1 MEFKVKEVG
10 VIEAKS
16 VQQVEQDLLSKHAE
30 QQNESVNLQ
39 VKEEEQNINL
49 QVDGTQASELSE
61 EDVLAYIGN
70 KYGKQINSLEEFT
83 REREEAEPLPEDVA
97 AYFRYKKET
106 GRGIED
112 FVKINRDLDDVNPD
126 KLLRDYLTATE
137 KGLDAEDID
146 SMMEDYSYDEELD
159 DESTVKKARLAKKK
173 IIAKAKD
180 YFESEKEKYRVPVE
194 SMGTSLSQEDS
205 KGLDEYRQYVEES
218 KTLGEAYQ
226 KRDQWFKDKT
236 SEVFGS
242 EFKGFEFALNEG
254 KNVVYVP
261 GDGAELKKIHLDP
274 NNFTKK
280 FLSDDGLLT
289 DPVGY
294 HKALAVAM
302 NPEKF
307 AKFFYEQGKS
317 EAVDDVMRKTKNI
330 DMSTRSIPQVTTA
343 GGTTIRAVSQDT
355 GRGLR
360 IKSKK

>member
-1 MEFKVKEVG
+1 MEIKVREVG
-10 VIEAKS
+10 VVDEKS
-16 VQQVEQDLLSKHAE
+16 VQQVEQELLDKHQSELNDTTEEAA
-30 QQNESVNLQ
+30 QESVQEN
-39 VKEEEQNINL
+39 NT
-49 QVDGTQASELSE
+49 TQSSELNE
-61 EDVLAYIGN
+61 EDVLKYIGN

-97 AYFRYKKET
+97 AYFKYKKET
-106 GRGIED
+106 GRNIED
-112 FVKINRDLDDVNPD
+112 FVKINRDLDDINPD

-146 SMMEDYSYDEELD
+146 EMMEDYSYDEELD
-159 DESTVKKARLAKKK
+159 EESHIKKTRLAKKK
-173 IIAKAKD
+173 MVARAKD

-194 SMGTSLSQEDS
+194 SMGTSLSEEDS
-205 KGLDEYRQYVEES
+205 KGLEEYRNYIEES
-218 KTLGEAYQ
+218 KSLGEAYQ

-242 EFKGFEFALNEG
+242 EFKGFEFALNDD
-254 KNVVYVP
+254 KKLVYVP
-261 GDGAELKKIHLDP
+261 GDGAELKKVHMDP

-280 FLSDDGLLT
+280 FLSEDGLLN

-307 AKFFYEQGKS
+307 AKFFFEQGKS

-330 DMSTRSIPQVTTA
+330 DMSTRNVPQNVTA
-343 GGTTIRAVSQDT
+343 GGTTIRAVGQDS